1 MHYIGDCK
9 PEIRNGRLHSRLV
22 GELTMHGQ
30 THPLPFNT
38 RMIFKGDTLTA
49 IASTASFDER
59 QWGVST
65 MLGSVDPIV
74 RTETVITLGNEP
86 RR

>member
-9 PEIRNGRLHSRLV
+9 TEIHNGRLHSRLV

-30 THPLPFNT
+30 THLPFDT

-49 IASTASFDER
+49 ISSTASFDER
-59 QWGVST
+59 Q
-65 MLGSVDPIV
+65 
-74 RTETVITLGNEP
+74 
-86 RR
+86 